1 MDSIQVKGVV
11 YQLKPIKEVSA
22 TFKSQTVVVKYEDKF
37 PQYYSVEFT
46 QHRVEQ
52 LAKVKEGD
60 SVCVWFNLR
69 GKNYFDKRTNE
80 EKFFNKLDGWKI
92 DLEKL
97 DNNLQDDLLNLQ
109 DVQTNDT
116 PKVDSNNVVKD
127 SDLPF

>member
-1 MDSIQVKGVV
+1 MDSLKVKGVV
-11 YQLKPIKEVSA
+11 YQIKPIKEVSA
-22 TFKSQTVVVKYEDKF
+22 TFKSQTIVVKYEDNY
-37 PQYYSVEFT
+37 PQYFSIEFT

-60 SVCVWFNLR
+60 LVSVWFNLR

-109 DVQTNDT
+109 EVQTNDT
-116 PKVDSNNVVKD
+116 PKVDSNNVVND